1 MRTPERTQSKKQK
14 ITLLGLIANT
24 STANARRLL
33 KKYGEPDATSH
44 KDLEFKLSKL
54 YAKTDDKVQ
63 LEKEIA
69 EIHPH
74 KEFILH
80 NLVELAPKPDISI
93 NEVEQKI
100 KAMATSGCPCGN
112 PNCRKNEMSNACG
125 CSNFGGTSNA
135 CGSCSGA
142 DGSGTESTTKI
153 QSLDNGLMVLGIVG
167 IITIF
172 ALTLKK

>member
-14 ITLLGLIANT
+14 ITLLGLVANT
-24 STANARRLL
+24 STADARRLL

-80 NLVELAPKPDISI
+80 NLVELAKKPEVSI
-93 NEVEQKI
+93 KEVEEKT
-100 KAMATSGCPCGN
+100 KEMASSGCPCGN
-112 PNCRKNEMSNACG
+112 PNCRKNQLLNASG
-125 CSNFGGTSNA
+125 CSSFGGTSNA
-135 CGSCSGA
+135 CGCSGA
-142 DGSGTESTTKI
+142 DGSGTESTTKN
-153 QSLDNGLMVLGIVG
+153 QTLDNGLMVLGIVG